1 MNKKSKIYV
10 SGHKGLLG
18 SAIVRTLE
26 KKGYTNILT
35 KTHKKL
41 DLENQQE
48 VDNFFEK
55 ERPEYVFIAAGK
67 VGGIME
73 NSNKPAEFIYNN
85 TMITFNLI
93 NSSYKYKVKKLVNPG
108 SSCIY
113 PRLAPQP
120 IKEEYL
126 LTSPLE
132 KTNEAYA
139 IAKIGAIKL
148 CSSYNKQYNTN
159 YLSVMPCNL
168 YGINDNFNL
177 NSSHVL
183 PAMIIKFHNAKINK
197 EKTITLWGTGK
208 AKREFL
214 YADDIG
220 DAIVYLM
227 EKVDA
232 NKITSEFLNI
242 GTGKEITIKQLA
254 NLIKKTVGYKGK
266 ILWDST
272 KPDGTPRKVLDVS
285 KLSKLGWKYKTNL
298 DKGIKETYMWFLKN
312 QKQIRK

>member
-26 KKGYTNILT
+26 KKGYTNIIT
-35 KTHKKL
+35 RTHKEL

-48 VDNFFEK
+48 VDNFFKK

-113 PRLAPQP
+113 PRLASQP

-197 EKTITLWGTGK
+197 EKEITLWGTGK

-220 DAIVYLM
+220 DAMVYLM
-227 EKVDA
+227 EKLDA
-232 NKITSEFLNI
+232 NKIESEFLNI

-298 DKGIKETYMWFLKN
+298 EKGIKETYKWFLKN
-312 QKQIRK
+312 QKEIRK